1 MKHGRPLMYSATD
14 KNLRMDTVSG
24 CNVPI
29 NFDDVVR
36 LYGSQKNVRLTHL
49 EYITLINVYG
59 KTEAHR
65 IIEAFD
71 RAVTRNPEKFSKNK
85 THYFDIRLIF
95 DECLPQIR

>member
-24 CNVPI
+24 NNVPI
-29 NFDDVVR
+29 NFDDIFHH
-36 LYGSQKNVRLTHL
+36 YGTRKNVKLTHL
-49 EYITLINVYG
+49 EYMTLMNVYG
-59 KTEAHR
+59 KAEAHR

-71 RAVTRNPEKFSKNK
+71 RAVTKNPEKFSKNK